1 MPRRKC
7 LQLLS
12 LGASWETAHGHFID
26 KSQAMADDELEHEG
40 QEVNDFEGFVEKFKN
55 SNLYDCNDT
64 SIRGSNFV
72 IFKTAPRSGKKTRK
86 DVVSSSLRTQNERVH
101 DMLFKVS
108 LFIY

>member
-1 MPRRKC
+1 
-7 LQLLS
+7 
-12 LGASWETAHGHFID
+12 
-26 KSQAMADDELEHEG
+26 MADDELEQEG

-64 SIRGSNFV
+64 TIRGSNFV

-101 DMLFKVS
+101 DLLFKVS